1 MFEFLVLIAFCYL
14 LVKVIGL
21 AFRVTWGLAK
31 FAAMCLLVL
40 AFPSLIGS
48 LLLAGGLALLIP
60 LALIA
65 SAFGILSTCT

>member
-14 LVKVIGL
+14 FIKVIGL

-40 AFPSLIGS
+40 A
-48 LLLAGGLALLIP
+48 ALLF
-60 LALIA
+60 LIFR
-65 SAFGILSTCT
+65 AFSVKEKSRCL